1 VPAKTSYLW
10 AGLALLI
17 ALAAAVA
24 WLWPRPAG
32 DLDAIRTQRLP
43 GIAAEFSAKGLR
55 LGDPVFIRI
64 FKETDEL
71 ELWVRSGERFALYK
85 TFAICSWSGSLG
97 PKLQEGDGQSPEG
110 FYSVAR
116 SQMNPASHFHLS
128 FNLGFPNAYDRAHG
142 RTGSFLMVHGN
153 CVSIGCYAMTDAGI
167 EEIWLIADEALKAG
181 QSRFD
186 VHVFPFR
193 FTDDAFARQGASSW
207 LPFWRGLKRGYDAFK
222 EARVPPVVTVA
233 NGDYVF
239 N

>member
-1 VPAKTSYLW
+1 MAVA
-10 AGLALLI
+10 
-17 ALAAAVA
+17 AAAVV
-24 WLWPRPAG
+24 LWPRPAP
-32 DLDAIRTQRLP
+32 DRLAAVRTQRLR
-43 GIAAEFSAKGLR
+43 GIEAELSAKNLQ

-64 FKETDEL
+64 FKQTHEL
-71 ELWVRSGERFALYK
+71 ELWVKSGERFALYK
-85 TFAICSWSGSLG
+85 AFPVCNWSGSLG

-116 SQMNPASHFHLS
+116 GQMNPASRYHLS
-128 FNLGFPNAYDRAHG
+128 FNLGFPNAYDRAQG

-153 CVSIGCYAMTDAGI
+153 CVSIGCYAMTDEGI

-193 FTDDAFARQGASSW
+193 LTDEALALQSASPW
-207 LPFWRGLKRGYDAFK
+207 LPFWQGLKRGYDAF
-222 EARVPPVVTVA
+222 EGTRAPPVVTVA